1 MMRSM
6 HAQDVIRAYSPTTL
20 TWVFSFPILMCF
32 FKSQKVSKKEKRD
45 EQKKNGEPSTHQG
58 RGSLQRWMYAHHTSW
73 LRRPVRGWKVDI
85 CAHCQRHSLRGQR
98 VKIQRGGWWWKER
111 KRARK
116 KLMKGSGLSLYL
128 SNVLFSSME
137 QKFSDSAF
145 GTKSA

>member
-1 MMRSM
+1 MVRESS
-6 HAQDVIRAYSPTTL
+6 ISTTKRYLPTTL

-58 RGSLQRWMYAHHTSW
+58 RGSHQRWMYAHHTSW

-111 KRARK
+111 ESRVSQMQRIGYETALFQIRWYF
-116 KLMKGSGLSLYL
+116 KGPTVESSLI
-128 SNVLFSSME
+128 N
-137 QKFSDSAF
+137 
-145 GTKSA
+145 